1 MEENKENST
10 AAETPEPEKCCC
22 GCSDTPPAETP
33 PAEKKCSKRKKR
45 LLWAA
50 GIVLAVVLLLLFL
63 PGLIVSYVVPP
74 VASQIL
80 KVKLEIGS
88 CFINVFDGMVHVKN
102 VKIHNPAG
110 YDSPYA
116 FELGKFYID
125 VKMLTLISPKIEIAD
140 IIIEDMHATLEM
152 KLGTNNL
159 QDISNG
165 LPKPA
170 EKAEKKEEK
179 KEPADDK
186 EKKEPPK
193 MVIRHFK
200 ISKSDFTMLKVPWP
214 IPSMEL
220 TDVGDGKPITDFI
233 TVVYDAILDAVMQ
246 ASKAVS
252 DGVITVGKGIG
263 KGVSDAGDAVVKGTS
278 KALDDTGKAIK
289 NIFSK

>member
-10 AAETPEPEKCCC
+10 APETSEPKKCCC
-22 GCSDTPPAETP
+22 GCSENTAPETP
-33 PAEKKCSKRKKR
+33 DAENKCCKRKKR
-45 LLWAA
+45 LIQAA
-50 GIVLAVVLLLLFL
+50 GIALVVVLLLLFL
-63 PGLIVSYVVPP
+63 PGIIVSHIVPP
-74 VASQIL
+74 VASEIL

-88 CFINVFDGMVHVKN
+88 CFINIFDGMVHVKDI
-102 VKIHNPAG
+102 KIHNPAG

-116 FELGKFYID
+116 FQLGNFYVD
-125 VKMLTLISPKIEIAD
+125 VNMLTLASPKIEIAD

-159 QDISNG
+159 QDISNN

-170 EKAEKKEEK
+170 EKAEKKQEPADENK
-179 KEPADDK
+179 KEPK
-186 EKKEPPK
+186 K

-200 ISKSDFTMLKVPWP
+200 IAKSDFTMLKVPWP
-214 IPSMEL
+214 ILPLEL
-220 TDVGDGKPITDFI
+220 TDVGDGKPITDFV

-252 DGVITVGKGIG
+252 DGVVTVGKGIG
-263 KGVSDAGDAVVKGTS
+263 KGVSNAGDAVVKGTS